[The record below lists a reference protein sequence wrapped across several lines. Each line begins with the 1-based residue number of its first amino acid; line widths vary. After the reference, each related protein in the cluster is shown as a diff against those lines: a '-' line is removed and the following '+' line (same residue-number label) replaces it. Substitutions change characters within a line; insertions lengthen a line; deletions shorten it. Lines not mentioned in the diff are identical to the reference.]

1 MSEYVTITRE
11 EMASYRTEIEKL
23 RDALR
28 AVLLF
33 HSCTGW
39 GGPEVERWYNLTH
52 ETEATTKV
60 LCDTVRRAL
69 GEAR

>member
-1 MSEYVTITRE
+1 MSKSAIRE
-11 EMASYRTEIEKL
+11 VGLRGEVEVL

-33 HSCTGW
+33 YSPSPW
-39 GGPEVERWYNLTH
+39 DEKKRNDWFDLTR